1 MELYLLAKNQPKE
14 KGVYTFYV
22 DIEEESVLFN
32 AEMKEVHLFGEN
44 KKILQAEFDYFD
56 LWDSK
61 NLTAPDHIK
70 WLPEK
75 INLKPFQVKIETS
88 LNRCPFCDQEPEVFF
103 CDKGITNKAPKLN
116 SEYYLSCCE
125 FTAGS
130 QRKAK
135 LSTLIL
141 SWNNAL
147 NGVQY

>member
-1 MELYLLAKNQPKE
+1 MKLYTLTENHPKE
-14 KGVYTFYV
+14 KGMYTFYV
-22 DIEEESVLFN
+22 DIEGESVLFN
-32 AEMKEVHLFGEN
+32 AEMKEVYLFEKN
-44 KKILQAEFDYFD
+44 KKILQADFDYFD
-56 LWDSK
+56 LWDGK
-61 NLTAPDHIK
+61 NLSAPNHIK
-70 WLPEK
+70 WHPVK

-88 LNRCPFCDQEPEVFF
+88 LNKCPFCNQEPKVFF
-103 CDKGITNKAPKLN
+103 CDSGITNKAPKLN

-147 NGVQY
+147 NGGQC